1 MVKGIFMSIQLAEQY
16 EENEQ
21 FELALDEYKKLHE
34 QQPKDLGILERLGH
48 LSSMLGHKTQA
59 ADYYAKILEFDA
71 TNTMVYEQLCDIY
84 YTTDKYKYYTYRG
97 NLKNLEQQY
106 DYAIN
111 DYRKAITHTD
121 KEEEIILTRFAIAAL
136 CELQKND
143 NKAIDEY
150 LKILDHDRKNEAA
163 YVKLANIYLR
173 QNIIAAGI
181 STLEQALKNGIENR
195 GVIEILAQLYLKNGD
210 YQNAIDITQN
220 DLLKIKCYLELGE
233 LKTAI
238 SLIEEVE
245 NKFVNEP
252 QLYVL
257 KAQVAFMQENY
268 DKAFEFIEKYN
279 ELEKNSPLYFQMKA
293 LIYENKGDEFNEQ
306 VSWAKYHL
314 LRKENDIAINEFLHA
329 HKINPEN
336 IEVVNTLATLL
347 EANND
352 RNHAM
357 EFYEK
362 MVKLNPNDKAALI
375 KLADFRESIGDFR
388 TQLDYLE
395 TLLALDNKNTECLK
409 KMAGAYQKMK
419 NYPAAVECY
428 NEFLKYSNDLAEN
441 EVIKEKLNKING
453 LENED
458 NSEGLIDKIMRFFN
472 K

>member
-1 MVKGIFMSIQLAEQY
+1 MSLQTAEQF

-21 FELALDEYKKLHE
+21 YELALEEYKKVHE
-34 QQPKDLGILERLGH
+34 QQPKDLGVLERLGH
-48 LSSMLGHKTQA
+48 LSSMLGNKTA
-59 ADYYAKILEFDA
+59 AAEYYAKILEYDA

-84 YTTDKYKYYTYRG
+84 YTTDKFKYYTYRG

-111 DYRKAITHTD
+111 DYKKAIPHTD

-136 CELQKND
+136 YELTQND

-181 STLEQALKNGIENR
+181 STLEQAIKNEINNKA
-195 GVIEILAQLYLKNGD
+195 VQEILAQLYLKNGD
-210 YQNAIDITQN
+210 YEKAIKLSEN
-220 DLLKIKCYLELGE
+220 DLLKIKCYLELE
-233 LKTAI
+233 NLDKAKD
-238 SLIEEVE
+238 LINQVE
-245 NKFVNEP
+245 NKYTNEP

-257 KAQVAFMQENY
+257 KAQIAFMEKDY
-268 DKAFEFIEKYN
+268 DKAFNYIEKYN

-293 LIYENKGDEFNEQ
+293 LIYENQDDEFNELLC
-306 VSWAKYHL
+306 WAKYHL
-314 LRKENDIAINEFLHA
+314 LRKDNDIAINELLHA
-329 HKINPEN
+329 HRVSPEN
-336 IEVVNTLATLL
+336 IEVINMLATLL

-362 MVKLNPNDKAALI
+362 LSQLDPKDKSALL
-375 KLADFRESIGDFR
+375 KLASFRDSIGDNR
-388 TQLDYLE
+388 GQIDYLE
-395 TLLALDNKNTECLK
+395 RLLSLDAKNTQAIKQIAE
-409 KMAGAYQKMK
+409 AYQKTK
-419 NYPAAVECY
+419 NYPAAVEYY
-428 NEFLKYSNDLAEN
+428 NKFLQYNNDLAEN
-441 EVIKEKLNKING
+441 DVVKAKLAKING
-453 LENED
+453 LESEEA
-458 NSEGLIDKIMRFFN
+458 SEGWLDKIMKLFN